1 MVKNGLVKL
10 PPDIFFSSQVKDTL
24 KTQYLT
30 HIKTVLQ
37 LKNTHKKTHN
47 SLKIRRLYDIINYI
61 SG

>member
-10 PPDIFFSSQVKDTL
+10 PPDIFFYSQVKGTL

-30 HIKTVLQ
+30 HNKTGLQ
-37 LKNTHKKTHN
+37 LKNTHKNTLN
-47 SLKIRRLYDIINYI
+47 NRKILSIYDIINYI